1 MKINAG
7 TTTKSR
13 PEAKTITETAY
24 RRIREDIVSGEL
36 QPGMKLKIDL
46 LRARYDLGSGP
57 LREALSRL
65 SGDHLVTMEGQ
76 RGFLV
81 APISIADA
89 LDIGEMRKILETQA
103 LRLSVPNGD
112 DHWEDAIVTSFHRL
126 KRVEQRNNQGIDEMS
141 EWEAYNHQFHE
152 ALVGACQSKWLL
164 RMRKLMFDQ
173 HERYR
178 RFSRMKTVTS
188 RDIHMEHKALFE
200 AAMNRDVEEIVQL
213 IEKHIQGTT
222 DAVVQSIS
230 EQPPQT

>member
-1 MKINAG
+1 MKNNAV
-7 TTTKSR
+7 TITKSH
-13 PEAKTITETAY
+13 PQAKTITETAY
-24 RRIREDIVSGEL
+24 RRIREDIVSGDL
-36 QPGMKLKIDL
+36 PPGMKLKIDI
-46 LRARYDLGSGP
+46 LRTRYDLGSGP

-89 LDIGEMRKILETQA
+89 LDIGQMRKMLETQA

-112 DHWEDAIVTSFHRL
+112 DRWEDAIVTSFHRL
-126 KRVEQRNNQGIDEMS
+126 KRVELRNNQGINEMS
-141 EWEAYNHQFHE
+141 EWETYNHQFHE
-152 ALVGACQSKWLL
+152 ALVGACQSQWLL
-164 RMRKLMFDQ
+164 KIRKLMFDQ

-200 AAMNRDVEEIVQL
+200 AAMDRDVEKIVQL
-213 IEKHIQGTT
+213 IESHIQGTT
-222 DAVVQSIS
+222 DAVVQALTDRAS
-230 EQPPQT
+230 QM

>member
-1 MKINAG
+1 MKNNAG
-7 TTTKSR
+7 TAIKTR
-13 PEAKTITETAY
+13 PQAKTITETAY
-24 RRIREDIVSGEL
+24 RRIREDIVSGDL
-36 QPGMKLKIDL
+36 PPGMKLKIDL
-46 LRARYDLGSGP
+46 LRTRYDLGSGP

-89 LDIGEMRKILETQA
+89 LDIGQMRKILETQA

-112 DHWEDAIVTSFHRL
+112 DQWEDAIVTSFHRL
-126 KRVEQRNNQGIDEMS
+126 KRVELRNNQGIDEMS
-141 EWEAYNHQFHE
+141 EWETYNHQFHE
-152 ALVGACQSKWLL
+152 ALVGGCQSKWLL

-188 RDIHMEHKALFE
+188 RDIHMEHKAIFD
-200 AAMNRDVEEIVQL
+200 AAMDRNVEKIVQL
-213 IEKHIQGTT
+213 IESHIQGTT
-222 DAVVQSIS
+222 NAVVQALTDQASQI
-230 EQPPQT
+230 